1 MGTLFENRTIMNENL
16 TKEMYRYYH
25 FKLPIYIVIDVFMGL
40 SFLANLAAL
49 LLEGKCNYSVF
60 FLVPAFVLFQSY
72 LYDKNVKTQLRRDN
86 ELYCGMP
93 IEVQMI
99 VTGEYVK
106 AVKANGTSN
115 EVSFS
120 NIKRA
125 VQTKNLIFLESEAK
139 LIYVFRKDSF
149 VKGTAEEMISFL
161 KGKGIKVRRG

>member
-1 MGTLFENRTIMNENL
+1 
-16 TKEMYRYYH
+16 MYRYYS
-25 FKLPIYIVIDVFMGL
+25 FNLPIHIVIDIFMGL
-40 SFLANLAAL
+40 SLWANLASL
-49 LLEGKCNYSVF
+49 LWEGKCNYSAF

-86 ELYCGMP
+86 ELYGGMT

-106 AVKANGTSN
+106 MVKINGTEN

-125 VQTKNLIFLESEAK
+125 VQTRNLILLESEAK
-139 LIYVFRKDSF
+139 LVYVFRKDSF
-149 VKGTAEEMISFL
+149 VKGSAEEMISFL